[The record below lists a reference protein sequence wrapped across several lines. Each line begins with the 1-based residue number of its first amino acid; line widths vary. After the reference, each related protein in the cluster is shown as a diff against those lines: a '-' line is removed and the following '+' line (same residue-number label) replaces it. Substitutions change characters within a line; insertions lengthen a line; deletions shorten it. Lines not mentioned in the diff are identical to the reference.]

1 MNKHEVI
8 EMFQDRKVQI
18 QKLFFSDTSIG
29 FTTRLYPAIYS
40 NSSSIIRGSTILY
53 NGGNAY
59 NGTVFTCPSPGL
71 YLFHVSV
78 VTNTETNGIWI
89 YKNSQRLTLAYAGDG
104 EPQRNGAS
112 TSAAVWL
119 DVGDQVYL
127 RPYSSPLHVS
137 GNSGFT

>member
-1 MNKHEVI
+1 M
-8 EMFQDRKVQI
+8 
-18 QKLFFSDTSIG
+18 
-29 FTTRLYPAIYS
+29 
-40 NSSSIIRGSTILY
+40 
-53 NGGNAY
+53 
-59 NGTVFTCPSPGL
+59 
-71 YLFHVSV
+71 

-127 RPYSSPLHVS
+127 RPYSSSLHVS
-137 GNSGFT
+137 GNSGFTGVKVN